1 MTIKKIK
8 APRELRAEDVPQL
21 MLAHQVK
28 YEKVACLNWPE
39 AFPVHPQ
46 MEVAMA
52 HTGDNL
58 LLHYRV
64 EEDCIRAAAEQDGG
78 RVWED
83 SCCEIFLQAPSPITQ
98 HPTPNTQHPTPSK
111 NNLPSPKGGA
121 EVGSPYF
128 NLECNCAG
136 TLLIAKGPDRH
147 DRQPA
152 PEDVLKSVGRWS
164 SLTSE
169 ATPQPNGRYVLPLE
183 NGDFHWHMALVVPAT
198 ALFGSGIDDFSG
210 LTLRGNIYK
219 CGDCLREPH
228 FLSLFPIETPQ
239 PDFHRPEFFQELRFE

>member
-64 EEDCIRAAAEQDGG
+64 EEDCIRAAAKQDGG

-83 SCCEIFLQAPSPITQ
+83 SCCEIFLQ
-98 HPTPNTQHPTPSK
+98 HPTPNTHHPTKTTPPPRRKRPGVSCLTSTS
-111 NNLPSPKGGA
+111 N
-121 EVGSPYF
+121 V
-128 NLECNCAG
+128 
-136 TLLIAKGPDRH
+136 T
-147 DRQPA
+147 A
-152 PEDVLKSVGRWS
+152 PERCS
-164 SLTSE
+164 SRKAPTVTTDS
-169 ATPQPNGRYVLPLE
+169 R
-183 NGDFHWHMALVVPAT
+183 
-198 ALFGSGIDDFSG
+198 
-210 LTLRGNIYK
+210 LRK
-219 CGDCLREPH
+219 M
-228 FLSLFPIETPQ
+228 F
-239 PDFHRPEFFQELRFE
+239 